1 MSLRSASRV
10 QQFQICEKEGFIGRN
25 CPDGVGV
32 GFSGV
37 NSSSPC
43 CCSEESRG
51 SPTHLRA
58 LQLCGGPR
66 KENHEVKRKGK
77 RRDRDTVL
85 WWSACLAAVR
95 PQLQF
100 LAP

>member
-1 MSLRSASRV
+1 MSLRSASHV
-10 QQFQICEKEGFIGRN
+10 QFHICEKEGFLGSN
-25 CPDGVGV
+25 CLNGVG
-32 GFSGV
+32 GFSEV
-37 NSSSPC
+37 NSFSPC
-43 CCSEESRG
+43 CCSKENRG
-51 SPTHLRA
+51 SPHLRT
-58 LQLCGGPR
+58 LQLCGGLT

-85 WWSACLAAVR
+85 WWSACLASVR